1 MQIIGAAQ
9 IVILMAML
17 GYLHTD
23 LITHTQI
30 IITMTASRAA
40 SIVTSTIQ
48 SSHTPPHT
56 VQMKPSATA
65 ITAAMT
71 STTAVQSS
79 LKESD
84 ANTASPVASADTTS
98 RKAELSSN
106 EASLL
111 CSLFASGAEV
121 FCPIL
126 SSLSSS
132 RLSI

>member
-30 IITMTASRAA
+30 TITMTASRAA
-40 SIVTSTIQ
+40 NIVTSTIR
-48 SSHTPPHT
+48 SSPTPPHT
-56 VQMKPSATA
+56 VEMNSSATA

-71 STTAVQSS
+71 STTAVQPS

-84 ANTASPVASADTTS
+84 AYTASPVTNADTTS
-98 RKAELSSN
+98 RKI
-106 EASLL
+106 
-111 CSLFASGAEV
+111 G
-121 FCPIL
+121 
-126 SSLSSS
+126 
-132 RLSI
+132 